1 MRKINF
7 INPFGSTAY
16 DEVIAKTLTHY
27 CAEGTVMDVTHLTNC
42 PPDIDF
48 YYNKIGRA
56 SGRERV

>member
-16 DEVIAKTLTHY
+16 DEVIRKTLTHY

-48 YYNKIGRA
+48 T
-56 SGRERV
+56 STST